1 MSKGGQPIQKPDWD
15 LIRAFLAVVD
25 AGSVT
30 AAAELLAI
38 SQPTLSR
45 QLTALERQLGT
56 PLFERVGRGLRL
68 TSAGTDLIAPARQMQ
83 AAANALSFAAL
94 GQTIETAGTVRVSAS
109 EVSATYVLPAILTA
123 LRRQHPEIQLE
134 LAVTNRVEN
143 LLEREA
149 DIAIRH
155 TDPGQGSLIARRVGA
170 FRLGAFAHPDYLA
183 QSGGDRIDTT
193 QLQRYDWIG
202 LDRSDLLVRGF
213 HRAGIKVERDF
224 FTFRCDNQVSGW
236 QMVLA
241 GMGIGFATL
250 FVASQTPALQRVL
263 TEIDIPPMPVWVTTH
278 RELRNSARIRAV
290 FDALVDGLTRVVD
303 VAV

>member
-1 MSKGGQPIQKPDWD
+1 MSEGGQPIQKPDWD

-30 AAAELLAI
+30 AASEWLAV

-45 QLTALERQLGT
+45 QLATLEAQLGT
-56 PLFERVGRGLRL
+56 TLFERVGRGLRL
-68 TSAGTDLIAPARQMQ
+68 TSAGAGLIAPARQMQ
-83 AAANALSFAAL
+83 AAANALSLAAL
-94 GQTIETAGTVRVSAS
+94 GQNIETAGTVRVSAS
-109 EVSATYVLPAILTA
+109 EVTATYVLPAILTT
-123 LRRQHPEIQLE
+123 LRRRHPEIQLE

-183 QSGGDRIDTT
+183 HSGDRIEVT

-213 HRAGIKVERDF
+213 HQAGIKVERDF

-236 QMVLA
+236 QMVQA

-250 FVASQTPALQRVL
+250 FVARQTPALQRVL
-263 TEIDIPPMPVWVTTH
+263 TEIDIPPMPVWVTSH

-290 FDALVDGLTRVVD
+290 FDALVDGLTQVVD
-303 VAV
+303 VV